1 MKRLAT
7 VIVLGI
13 ALLAIGKY
21 SPLFAHWGQVVAD
34 EGGDSGDSGDNGDDD
49 GGDSGT

>member
-7 VIVLGI
+7 VMVLGI

-21 SPLFAHWGQVVAD
+21 SPFFAHWGQVVAD
-34 EGGDSGDSGDNGDDD
+34 EGGDSGDNGDDDD

>member
-7 VIVLGI
+7 VMVLGI
-13 ALLAIGKY
+13 ALLAVGKY
-21 SPLFAHWGQVVAD
+21 SPLFAHWGHVVAD
-34 EGGDSGDSGDNGDDD
+34 EGGDSGDNGGDDD

>member
-7 VIVLGI
+7 VMVLGI
-13 ALLAIGKY
+13 ALLAIGKS
-21 SPLFAHWGQVVAD
+21 SPLGADWRQVVAD
-34 EGGDSGDSGDNGDDD
+34 EGGDSGDNGSNDD

>member
-21 SPLFAHWGQVVAD
+21 SPLFAHWGHVVAD
-34 EGGDSGDSGDNGDDD
+34 EGGDNGDDDD